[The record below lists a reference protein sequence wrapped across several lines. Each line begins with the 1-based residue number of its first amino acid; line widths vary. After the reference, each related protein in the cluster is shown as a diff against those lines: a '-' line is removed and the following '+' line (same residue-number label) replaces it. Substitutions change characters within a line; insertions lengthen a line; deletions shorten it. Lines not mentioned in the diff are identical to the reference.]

1 MLYTKEYLS
10 GNDIDLRK
18 YNLGIIK
25 QLKVDDFMKDYDLI
39 DFVKPFYMEQSLDL
53 KDEIHDSGIHWSYYL
68 MMSSNENELLSLLL
82 DSLRILY
89 RTEDLNIKAFDED
102 VKLIIKRDN
111 KPIAF
116 IDDSNFNILCKV
128 MLEMCYFEKPEPEP
142 EIKGDAELIR
152 IKKMYDQ
159 KYGQKSKDK
168 NVIVFE
174 EMVRQ
179 VMHYRKLTYND
190 VKDWTIWFLKDV
202 YTVECLSEVFDKQ
215 YLMFTNSNR
224 KVDLK
229 EVKRW
234 QDETKLVRE

>member
-18 YNLGIIK
+18 YNLGVIK

-53 KDEIHDSGIHWSYYL
+53 KDEIHDSGMQWSYYL
-68 MMSSNENELLSLLL
+68 MMSSNENELLNLLL
-82 DSLRILY
+82 NSLRILY
-89 RTEDLNIKAFDED
+89 RTECLDIKSFDED
-102 VKLIIKRDN
+102 VKLIIKKDN

-116 IDDSNFNILCKV
+116 IDDSNFDILCKV
-128 MLEMCYFEKPEPEP
+128 MLEMCYFEKPAPEK
-142 EIKGDAELIR
+142 EVKGDTELVKIAKEMER
-152 IKKMYDQ
+152 KYNQ
-159 KYGQKSKDK
+159 KNKDK
-168 NVIVFE
+168 NTMVFE

-190 VKDWTIWFLKDV
+190 IKDWTIWFLKDV
-202 YTVECLSEVFDKQ
+202 YAVECLSDTSDKQ
-215 YLMFTNSNR
+215 YLMFTNSNM

-229 EVKRW
+229 NVKRW

>member
-53 KDEIHDSGIHWSYYL
+53 KDEIHDSRLHWSYYL
-68 MMSSNENELLSLLL
+68 MICNDENRLLGLLL
-82 DSLRILY
+82 NSLKILY
-89 RTEDLNIKAFDED
+89 KTNYVKPISFDED
-102 VKLIIKRDN
+102 IKLIIKKNDM
-111 KPIAF
+111 PVAF
-116 IDDSNFNILCKV
+116 IDDSNFNVLCKV
-128 MLEMCYFEKPEPEP
+128 ILEMCYFEKPEPEK
-142 EIKGDAELIR
+142 EVKGDTELVKIAKEMER
-152 IKKMYDQ
+152 KYNQ
-159 KYGQKSKDK
+159 KNKDK
-168 NVIVFE
+168 SVMVFE

-190 VKDWTIWFLKDV
+190 IKNWTIWFLKDV
-202 YTVECLSEVFDKQ
+202 YAVECLSESSDKQ
-215 YLMFTNSNR
+215 YLMFTNSNM

-229 EVKRW
+229 NVKRW

>member
-1 MLYTKEYLS
+1 MLYTKEYLT

-18 YNLGIIK
+18 YNLGIIN

-53 KDEIHDSGIHWSYYL
+53 KDEIHDSGLHWSYYL
-68 MMSSNENELLSLLL
+68 MMSSDENRLLDLLL
-82 DSLRILY
+82 DSLKFLY
-89 RTEDLNIKAFDED
+89 KTDDLKPVSFGEDI
-102 VKLIIKRDN
+102 KLIIKKDN

-128 MLEMCYFEKPEPEP
+128 MLEMCYFEKPEPEK
-142 EIKGDAELIR
+142 EVKGDTELVKIAKEMER
-152 IKKMYDQ
+152 KYNQ
-159 KYGQKSKDK
+159 KNKDK

-179 VMHYRKLTYND
+179 VMHYRKLTYNH

-202 YTVECLSEVFDKQ
+202 YTVECLNESSDKQ
-215 YLMFTNSNR
+215 YLMFTNSNM
-224 KVDLK
+224 KVDLEK
-229 EVKRW
+229 VKRW